1 MHEMDMDMA
10 FVLVVLK
17 RILATAPS
25 LKLILMSATA
35 DSRKTSAYFSAPVP
49 ERGLPGAGGAWGG
62 TRSGGSDRQQ
72 PRSGGGWGGGGGWQ
86 GQQQPQQQFQQATQQ
101 QQQQQQQ
108 QHPWHAA
115 LL

>member
-1 MHEMDMDMA
+1 MTVFADLRGCFERARDAIVGRFTHIVLDEMHEMDMDMA

-49 ERGLPGAGGAWGG
+49 AAAV
-62 TRSGGSDRQQ
+62 QQ
-72 PRSGGGWGGGGGWQ
+72 RV
-86 GQQQPQQQFQQATQQ
+86 
-101 QQQQQQQ
+101 
-108 QHPWHAA
+108 
-115 LL
+115 